1 MTSMTTPTTSTDST
15 DTGFLR
21 SLLWA
26 GLTIAGATMVM
37 AMLWSHSA

>member
-1 MTSMTTPTTSTDST
+1 MTTTTTNPTST

-26 GLTIAGATMVM
+26 TVTIAGATM
-37 AMLWSHSA
+37 MLAVLWTRAS